1 MILSKI
7 SFTGI
12 EGNTP
17 LLSIILGCI
26 QFTDNCIKFIL
37 DMVKF
42 ACAAAQLRRGLR
54 SGGNSSYLNFVLT
67 SLTFVKKESD
77 SLCESIDEIS
87 KQEIEDSKKNL
98 ISKLTDIDYETYI
111 KQFWV
116 GLLEGDGTITV
127 STPGPKHIKVRIIIS
142 IKNLLR
148 RENVIML
155 LLIQQVLGGT
165 VRIERKAQYVSLIA
179 IKKDLIQYLIGVL
192 KKYPLLTTRK
202 QCQLKFAAKCIKNF
216 PKDFVVEN
224 RDFMYK
230 DQNSML
236 DYYENNFVIP
246 KYFPAWLSGFIE
258 AEGNFRFLSDKRRN
272 MQISGRFNIGQN
284 F

>member
-1 MILSKI
+1 M
-7 SFTGI
+7 
-12 EGNTP
+12 
-17 LLSIILGCI
+17 
-26 QFTDNCIKFIL
+26 
-37 DMVKF
+37 
-42 ACAAAQLRRGLR
+42 
-54 SGGNSSYLNFVLT
+54 
-67 SLTFVKKESD
+67 
-77 SLCESIDEIS
+77 
-87 KQEIEDSKKNL
+87 
-98 ISKLTDIDYETYI
+98 
-111 KQFWV
+111 
-116 GLLEGDGTITV
+116 EGDGTITV

-224 RDFMYK
+224 RDFLYK

-246 KYFPAWLSGFIE
+246 KYFPA
-258 AEGNFRFLSDKRRN
+258 
-272 MQISGRFNIGQN
+272 
-284 F
+284 